1 MLSPRRAWK
10 CDGCGAEVEVWD
22 RGGYDVSCVRCG
34 AQYNAFGQ
42 RLRDDWAGN
51 PAWRDDDL
59 DDMEG
64 FERQHLDW

>member
-1 MLSPRRAWK
+1 MEFSDIEEMLSPRRAWK

-42 RLRDDWAGN
+42 RLRTKS
-51 PAWRDDDL
+51 
-59 DDMEG
+59 
-64 FERQHLDW
+64 